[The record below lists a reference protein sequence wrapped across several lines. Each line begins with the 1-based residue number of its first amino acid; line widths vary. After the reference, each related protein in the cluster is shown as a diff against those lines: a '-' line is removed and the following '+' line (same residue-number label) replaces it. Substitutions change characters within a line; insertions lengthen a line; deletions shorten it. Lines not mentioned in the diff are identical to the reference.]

1 MVVTGDRDSL
11 QLVSDDVTVLYP
23 RKGVSELTR
32 FTPEA
37 VVEKY
42 GLTPQQYPDF
52 AALRGD
58 PSDNLPGIPGVGEKT
73 ATKWIAEYGSL
84 QALVDHVDTVKGKV
98 GDALRANLSHVV
110 LNREL
115 TDLVRDVPLAQTPD
129 TLRMQPWDRDQIHRL
144 FDDLEFRV
152 LRDRLFDTLASADPE
167 VDEGFDVRGGAL
179 EPGELAAWLAE
190 HSAGSRFG
198 MAVVGTHLAFDGD
211 ATALAIVAADG
222 DGRYLD
228 TADLTSGRRG
238 GARRRGWP
246 MPAVPK
252 ALHEAKLAMHDLEG
266 RGWTLRGVTS
276 DTALAAYLVRPG
288 QRSFALDDL
297 SLRYLKRELRAD
309 NPEQQQL
316 SLLDDSDGVDDQAV
330 QTSILRASAVMD
342 LADAL
347 DEELAR
353 IDSASLLGE
362 MELPVQRVLA
372 EMETAGIAV
381 DLGQLS
387 ELQSEFADQIR
398 DAAEA
403 AYAVIGKQINL
414 GSPKQLQVVLFD
426 ELEMPKTKRTKT
438 GYTTDADALQSLFDK
453 TGHPFLQHLL
463 AHRDATRLKVTVDGL
478 LNSVASDG
486 RIHTTFNQTIAA
498 TGRLSSTEPN
508 LQNIPIRTEAGRR
521 IRDAFVVGK
530 GFAELMTADYSQ
542 IEMRIMAHLS
552 KDEGLIEAFNTGEDL
567 HSFVASRAFSVP
579 IDEVTAELR
588 RRVKAMSYGLAYG
601 LSAYGLAAQLKIST
615 EEAKVQMEQY
625 FDRFGG
631 VRDYLRDVVDQ
642 ARKDGYTSTVFGRR
656 RYLPELDS
664 SNRNV
669 REAAERAALNAPIQ
683 GSAADIIKVAM
694 IEVDKAIK
702 DAGLTSR
709 MLLQV
714 HDELLFEVAPGERDQ
729 VESAGA
735 RQDGRRLPAGRAA
748 GGVGRIRPQ
757 LGLRG
762 ALERRTESSQGL
774 QSRRAGPRS
783 VHGVGL
789 LGQQRVHPQVT
800 EAAVDAVP
808 DEGQL
813 HHLGGE
819 GLHGLGRGFS
829 AGPRRLRYRCLAWAD
844 RAEPGRLVG
853 CHQARRHHAGQL
865 LGDDALLLRRLA
877 TPSVIASP
885 KTGIIQSTYTPK
897 YAPTPSSDEP
907 FHSPVHD
914 HRADVAEQQAAALA
928 RALRCC
934 SANHTPMPNNVV
946 NSEWANGPMISRI
959 AAVSSE
965 SLTVSP
971 SGDVEDVLQP
981 GEPPP
986 DQPGV
991 HQAVG
996 QRIELVAA
1004 PAGHHEQE
1012 EQPLGRLFCHRR
1024 AEHDRDRADRLRR
1037 ARIDCGLDDEL
1048 QYRRDHDRH
1057 RCAPQEGQ
1065 HQQPRRFGFPPVEP
1079 EIGQHD
1085 DRHGDAGQNEPDR
1098 RPDGVEGGQHDQD
1111 QAGDG
1116 AQKDHHS
1123 KWRPDLADFLLNRR
1137 IRRNELKW
1145 LLRRTGISHQSRV
1158 AGWASPIGPG
1168 LSSVCTVE

>member
-1 MVVTGDRDSL
+1 MLLDGNSLAFRAFYALPAENFKTQGGLTTNAVYGFTAMLINLLRDEQPSHIAAAFDVSRQTFRLEKYPEYKAGRSATPDEFRGQIDITKEVLGALGITVLAEQGFEADDIIATLATQAEDAGYRVLVVTGDRDSL

-84 QALVDHVDTVKGKV
+84 QALVDGVDTVKGKV
-98 GDALRANLSHVV
+98 GDALRANLSSVV

-115 TDLVRDVPLAQTPD
+115 TDLVKDVPLAQTPD
-129 TLRMQPWDRDQIHRL
+129 TLRMQPWDRDHIHRL

-167 VDEGFDVRGGAL
+167 VDQGFDVRGGAL
-179 EPGELAAWLAE
+179 ESGELAAWLAE
-190 HSAGSRFG
+190 HSSGKRFG
-198 MAVVGTHLAFDGD
+198 MAVVGTHLAFDAD

-222 DGRYLD
+222 GDGRYID
-228 TADLTSGRRG
+228 TATLHPDDEAALASWLADVGQ
-238 GARRRGWP
+238 
-246 MPAVPK
+246 PK
-252 ALHEAKLAMHDLEG
+252 ALHEALAMHDLEG
-266 RGWTLRGVTS
+266 RGWKLDGVTS

-330 QTSILRASAVMD
+330 QTVILRASAVMD

-353 IDSASLLGE
+353 IDSSSLLGN
-362 MELPVQRVLA
+362 MELPVQRALA

-381 DLGQLS
+381 DLGLLS
-387 ELQSEFADQIR
+387 ELQSEFAGQIR

-438 GYTTDADALQSLFDK
+438 GYTTDADALQGLFDK

-486 RIHTTFNQTIAA
+486 RVHTTFNQTIAA

-530 GFAELMTADYSQ
+530 GFDELMTADYSQ

-552 KDEGLIEAFNTGEDL
+552 ADEGLIEAFNTGEDL

-579 IDEVTAELR
+579 IEEVTAELR

-625 FDRFGG
+625 FSRFGG
-631 VRDYLRDVVDQ
+631 VRDYLREVVDQ
-642 ARKDGYTSTVFGRR
+642 ARKDGYTSTVLGRR

-694 IEVDKAIK
+694 INVDQALKE
-702 DAGLTSR
+702 AGLKSR

-714 HDELLFEVAPGERDQ
+714 HDELLFEVAPGERD
-729 VESAGA
+729 
-735 RQDGRRLPAGRAA
+735 
-748 GGVGRIRPQ
+748 
-757 LGLRG
+757 
-762 ALERRTESSQGL
+762 ALEELVRDKMGGAYPLDVPLEVSVGY
-774 QSRRAGPRS
+774 GRS
-783 VHGVGL
+783 W
-789 LGQQRVHPQVT
+789 
-800 EAAVDAVP
+800 D
-808 DEGQL
+808 
-813 HHLGGE
+813 
-819 GLHGLGRGFS
+819 
-829 AGPRRLRYRCLAWAD
+829 
-844 RAEPGRLVG
+844 
-853 CHQARRHHAGQL
+853 
-865 LGDDALLLRRLA
+865 
-877 TPSVIASP
+877 
-885 KTGIIQSTYTPK
+885 
-897 YAPTPSSDEP
+897 
-907 FHSPVHD
+907 
-914 HRADVAEQQAAALA
+914 AAA
-928 RALRCC
+928 
-934 SANHTPMPNNVV
+934 H
-946 NSEWANGPMISRI
+946 
-959 AAVSSE
+959 
-965 SLTVSP
+965 
-971 SGDVEDVLQP
+971 
-981 GEPPP
+981 
-986 DQPGV
+986 
-991 HQAVG
+991 
-996 QRIELVAA
+996 
-1004 PAGHHEQE
+1004 
-1012 EQPLGRLFCHRR
+1012 
-1024 AEHDRDRADRLRR
+1024 
-1037 ARIDCGLDDEL
+1037 
-1048 QYRRDHDRH
+1048 
-1057 RCAPQEGQ
+1057 
-1065 HQQPRRFGFPPVEP
+1065 
-1079 EIGQHD
+1079 
-1085 DRHGDAGQNEPDR
+1085 
-1098 RPDGVEGGQHDQD
+1098 
-1111 QAGDG
+1111 
-1116 AQKDHHS
+1116 
-1123 KWRPDLADFLLNRR
+1123 
-1137 IRRNELKW
+1137 
-1145 LLRRTGISHQSRV
+1145 
-1158 AGWASPIGPG
+1158 
-1168 LSSVCTVE
+1168 